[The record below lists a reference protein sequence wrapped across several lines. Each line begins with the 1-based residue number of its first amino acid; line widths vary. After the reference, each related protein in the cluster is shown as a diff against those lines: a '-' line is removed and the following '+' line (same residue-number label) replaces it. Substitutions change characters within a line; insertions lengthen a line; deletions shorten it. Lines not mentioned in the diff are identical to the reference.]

1 MDTPFLNHFRLF
13 TIGADAQAMEKVSVA
28 SKFSVTP
35 FILPPGL
42 AVDARNGNGD
52 RVAPEQIQEPP
63 HL

>member
-1 MDTPFLNHFRLF
+1 MDMPLLNHFRLF
-13 TIGADAQAMEKVSVA
+13 TIRANAQAMEKVSVA

-52 RVAPEQIQEPP
+52 IVAPEQIQELP